1 MRYLPVAILA
11 LAIIGGCATSSLIN
25 ESGVAVTYDE
35 MSNTTTHVFGR
46 FALESNSAFSGVNMF
61 MMSRCKGN
69 SSCSGKQI
77 FILFTSSGNEWQFL
91 KDRRIQMLAGSE
103 EGGFVRYKNDD
114 PPHSGEV
121 NSNQYGP
128 TVEETVFIEMPRQKL
143 EDLLAPSGPVRV
155 RIGQADYQFPPEVEE
170 NMSKYMATFQN

>member
-1 MRYLPVAILA
+1 MRYLPVAVLA
-11 LAIIGGCATSSLIN
+11 LAIIGGCATSRLIN

-35 MSNTTTHVFGR
+35 MSNTTTHAFGE
-46 FALESNSAFSGVNMF
+46 FTLEANNAATGVNMF

-91 KDRRIQMLAGSE
+91 KDHQIQMLAGSE
-103 EGGFVRYKNDD
+103 ETGFVRYKSNDTA
-114 PPHSGEV
+114 HKGEV
-121 NSNQYGP
+121 SSNQYGP
-128 TVEETVFIEMPRQKL
+128 TVDETVFVKIPRQKL
-143 EDLLAPSGPVRV
+143 ESLLAPSGPVRV
-155 RIGQADYQFPPEVEE
+155 RIGQADYRFPPEVEE